1 MFSILYRASNHQTV
15 DKRISLNLLFKLSY
29 LNSNHA
35 QTLGYPNPASNN
47 QTRPAAESFLHIRY
61 PDPQGLVTM
70 GSEEKSG
77 ISARFWFTKRLCHI

>member
-35 QTLGYPNPASNN
+35 QTLGYLNPAWNN
-47 QTRPAAESFLHIRY
+47 PTRPAAESFRHIRY
-61 PDPQGLVTM
+61 PNPQGHVTT

-77 ISARFWFTKRLCHI
+77 IRSKILVH